1 MSTPSDPYDTT
12 DFDIR
17 EFTLTAQGAFRGE
30 LELDSFATAPLGD
43 DTLRLLRHVGRL
55 ESATME
61 HLRNL
66 LVTATHKDARVTAFL
81 VTWAFEKFWIA
92 DAIDAVL
99 ESHGQPRLKEVDEGP
114 RRHSPSEAVERRGP
128 ITRAIEAMGK
138 GVPIVAVHMTTG
150 LVDEWVMSDAYDV
163 LVERASDPALTAV
176 VDRIRAIKS
185 RHERFFGI
193 ESRWRLD
200 DSPRAVKQTRASLS
214 TAVLPIG
221 AIERADSERTLFDA
235 LVYGGAEGH
244 LRADAVGERVAALPG
259 LDSTIGSAVTRKL
272 TA

>member
-1 MSTPSDPYDTT
+1 LSTRSDPYDTT

-17 EFTLTAQGAFRGE
+17 EFTLTAQGAFRRE
-30 LELDSFATAPLGD
+30 LALDSFATDPLD
-43 DTLRLLRHVGRL
+43 DDALRLLRHLGRL

-99 ESHGQPRLKEVDEGP
+99 EAHGLPRLKEVDEGP
-114 RRHSPSEAVERRGP
+114 LRHSASDAVERRGP

-150 LVDEWVMSDAYDV
+150 LVDEWVLGDAYDV
-163 LVERASDPALTAV
+163 LVDRAADPALSAV
-176 VDRIRAIKS
+176 VARIRTIKS
-185 RHERFFGI
+185 RHERFFDI
-193 ESRWRLD
+193 ESRWRLE
-200 DSPRAVKQTRASLS
+200 DSPRAVKQTRASLT
-214 TAVLPIG
+214 TAVWPIG
-221 AIERADSERTLFDA
+221 AVERADTERTFFDTV
-235 LVYGGAEGH
+235 VYGGAAGH
-244 LRADAVGERVAALPG
+244 VRADAVGERVAALPG
-259 LDSTIGSAVTRKL
+259 LDPSIGSAVTRKL